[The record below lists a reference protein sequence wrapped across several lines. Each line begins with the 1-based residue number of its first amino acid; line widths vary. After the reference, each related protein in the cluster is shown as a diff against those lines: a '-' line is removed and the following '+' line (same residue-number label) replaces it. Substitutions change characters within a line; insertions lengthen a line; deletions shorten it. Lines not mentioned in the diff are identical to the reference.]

1 MTRKSFVQ
9 VCNLKFIFVFI
20 AAFTLVAAFTASAQ
34 EAGSAP
40 DYDRPWQHFAQPGAG
55 ESQGSPGASDR
66 VLRTKE
72 AVSAVGSQLDAT
84 RRPGDF

>member
-20 AAFTLVAAFTASAQ
+20 AAFMLVAAFMASAQ
-34 EAGSAP
+34 ETGSAP

-55 ESQGSPGASDR
+55 ESQGSAASDQTDSA
-66 VLRTKE
+66 LRSYEEVMK
-72 AVSAVGSQLDAT
+72 VNSL
-84 RRPGDF
+84 